1 MRLAGYFAQ
10 QGGEIL
16 RATGEHMWLT
26 AVTMALAVAIGIPLG
41 ILVAR
46 RPRFSKYILGGA
58 NVAETIPSLALFGF
72 LLPLPWL
79 GARGDRIAIAALTL
93 YALLPIIRNTAAGIL
108 GVDPAVREAAL
119 GMGMTEGQILRRV
132 EMPLAAPMILAGIR
146 VATVWTIGIATIAA
160 AVGAGGLGEYIFRG
174 LAMVNNGVI
183 LAGAIPA
190 AVLALLADLLLG
202 LLERRM
208 RPESRRASRN
218 NRPQRSPGLGAGVGA
233 KAMMVLVVLGASAF
247 LTSCGG
253 AGANTIVVGSKNFPE
268 QALLGE
274 IVAQEIEARTHL
286 RVVRKFYLAGT
297 FICQQAMLAG
307 RIDTY
312 VEYTGT
318 ALTAILKDP
327 AEQDPG
333 AVFAKVQQQYG
344 RRFNLAVLPP
354 LGFNNTFAIVIR
366 GQDARRLHLKTIS
379 DAAQYA
385 PKWRAGFGYEFMG
398 RPDGYAGLVRTYGLK
413 FAGPPKI
420 LDLGLLYRALL
431 DHEVDLVAGNS
442 TDGLLAARDLVVLE
456 DDKHYFPPYEAVPI
470 VRQETLSR
478 HPELRAAIDALAG
491 KISDAAMRQM
501 NYEVAAQHRDIGQ
514 VAREFLR
521 SSGLG

>member
-1 MRLAGYFAQ
+1 MSLAGYFARH
-10 QGGEIL
+10 GGEIWQ
-16 RATGEHMWLT
+16 ATLQHIWLT
-26 AVTMALAVAIGIPLG
+26 GITMLLAVAIAVPLG

-46 RPRFSKYILGGA
+46 RPRLSKSILGTA

-93 YALLPIIRNTAAGIL
+93 YALLPIIRNTAAGIES
-108 GVDPAVREAAL
+108 VDPAVREAAR
-119 GMGMTEGQILRRV
+119 GMGMTESQILRRV
-132 EMPLAAPMILAGIR
+132 EMPLAFPTILAGIR

-174 LAMVNNGVI
+174 LAMVNNDVI

-190 AVLALLADLLLG
+190 AVLALLADILLG
-202 LLERRM
+202 LLERHM
-208 RPESRRASRN
+208 RPERRKT
-218 NRPQRSPGLGAGVGA
+218 RSESAKWPSGGVGVSPVI
-233 KAMMVLVVLGASAF
+233 VLIAL
-247 LTSCGG
+247 L
-253 AGANTIVVGSKNFPE
+253 AGIGLSGCSGSRADTIVVGSKNFPE

-274 IVAQEIEARTHL
+274 ILSQEIEARTHL
-286 RVVRKFYLAGT
+286 RVERKFYLAGT
-297 FICQQAMLAG
+297 FICQQALLAG

-327 AEQDPG
+327 IEQNPE
-333 AVFAKVQQQYG
+333 AVFEEVKRQYQQ
-344 RRFNLAVLPP
+344 RFKLTVLPS

-366 GQDARRLHLKTIS
+366 GADGRRLHLETIS
-379 DAAQYA
+379 QAAKYA
-385 PKWRAGFGYEFMG
+385 PEWTPGFGYEFMG

-413 FAGPPKI
+413 FAAPPKI

-431 DHEVDLVAGNS
+431 SHEVDLVAGNS
-442 TDGLLAARDLVVLE
+442 TDGLLSARDLTVLQ
-456 DDKHYFPPYEAVPI
+456 DDKHYFPPYQAVPI
-470 VRQETLSR
+470 VRDQALAR
-478 HPELRAAIDALAG
+478 HPELRAAIEMLAG
-491 KISDAAMRQM
+491 KISEAQMQKM
-501 NYEVAAQHRDIGQ
+501 NYEVVGEHRDISQ

-521 SSGLG
+521 SHGLG

>member
-1 MRLAGYFAQ
+1 MSLAGYFAHN
-10 QGGEIL
+10 GGEIL
-16 RATGEHMWLT
+16 QATAEHLWLT
-26 AVTMALAVAIGIPLG
+26 VITMLLAIAIGIPLG
-41 ILVAR
+41 IIVAS
-46 RPRFSKYILGGA
+46 RPKLSKYILGSA
-58 NVAETIPSLALFGF
+58 NIAETIPSLALFGF

-93 YALLPIIRNTAAGIL
+93 YALLPIIRNTATGIL
-108 GVDPAVREAAL
+108 SVDPAVREAAL

-132 EMPLAAPMILAGIR
+132 EMPLAFPTILAGIR

-174 LAMVNNGVI
+174 LAMVNNDVI

-190 AVLALLADLLLG
+190 AALALVADILLG

-208 RPESRRASRN
+208 RPEKRKARLPRIAS
-218 NRPQRSPGLGAGVGA
+218 PDAGMGAA
-233 KAMMVLVVLGASAF
+233 AALILVTLASATF
-247 LTSCGG
+247 LASCGG
-253 AGANTIVVGSKNFPE
+253 SRANTVVVGSKNFPE

-274 IVAQEIEARTHL
+274 ILAQDIEAHTHL

-318 ALTAILKDP
+318 ALAAVLKDP
-327 AEQDPG
+327 IDHDP
-333 AVFAKVQQQYG
+333 ADVFSQVQRQYQQRYK
-344 RRFNLAVLPP
+344 LAVLPP

-366 GQDARRLHLKTIS
+366 GADARRLHLKTIS
-379 DAAQYA
+379 EAAKYT
-385 PKWRAGFGYEFMG
+385 PRWRAGFGYEFMG

-413 FAGPPKI
+413 FAGQPKI

-431 DHEVDLVAGNS
+431 DREVDLVAGNS
-442 TDGLLAARDLVVLE
+442 TDGLLSARDLTVLK
-456 DDKHYFPPYEAVPI
+456 DDKHYFPPYQAVPV
-470 VRQETLSR
+470 VRDATLAR
-478 HPELRAAIDALAG
+478 YPELRAAIAALAG
-491 KISDAAMRQM
+491 KISDAEMQKM
-501 NYEVAAQHRDIGQ
+501 NYEVMAQHRDITQ
-514 VAREFLR
+514 VAREFLQ
-521 SSGLG
+521 SNGLG